1 MAEHSVVFF
10 GESTINTFAWGDA
23 LFVWNSLKTRQKKKV
38 VCHVAKKDSCEGYL
52 NEKVTLGLLCAR
64 RLNISTPWLG

>member
-23 LFVWNSLKTRQKKKV
+23 LFVWNSLKTRQKKKSGMS
-38 VCHVAKKDSCEGYL
+38 CGKKGQL
-52 NEKVTLGLLCAR
+52 
-64 RLNISTPWLG
+64 